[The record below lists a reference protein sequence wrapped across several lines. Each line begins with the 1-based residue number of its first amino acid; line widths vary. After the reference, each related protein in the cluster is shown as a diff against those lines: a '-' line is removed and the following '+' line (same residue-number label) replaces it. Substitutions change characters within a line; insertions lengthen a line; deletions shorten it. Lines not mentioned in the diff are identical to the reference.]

1 MLFSEKYHSIINKGT
16 EYHENFYDRKRVRF
30 INLVCIVGLITAFPM
45 VILLNLMRQ
54 DYLEILIITGIAIW
68 TIFSLFLNRKG
79 KNQAASIQLSL
90 ACMIGSYL
98 AVFNSEVYVAAPY
111 ANLVIVFSAISML
124 KNRVLRNLISILA
137 FVSFAFLNYYQLEY
151 LRFETLEYLPVVV
164 LLFIVY
170 IAIRY
175 SDAEYQHYQEQ
186 IEKTNVEL
194 EEKNSTIQKQTV
206 QLLAL
211 QKEKH
216 QHEMDLKEKDIESVL
231 ATNQMQLK
239 IRQNILDELKTIKTK
254 EGALKKINSL
264 KMDLKSTIS
273 TQKKLDFTHEK
284 YEEINAQFYSK
295 LASKHPDL
303 SKREKELCTYIK
315 LGLSTKEMAALT
327 NSSENTL
334 YVTKNRLRKKLSLEE
349 GKQINP
355 YIINL

>member
-54 DYLEILIITGIAIW
+54 DYLEILIITGIAVW

-124 KNRVLRNLISILA
+124 KNRVLRNLISVLA
-137 FVSFAFLNYYQLEY
+137 FVSFV
-151 LRFETLEYLPVVV
+151 FETLEYLPVVV

-216 QHEMDLKEKDIESVL
+216 QHEIDLKEKDIESVL
-231 ATNQMQLK
+231 ANNQMQLK

-254 EGALKKINSL
+254 EGALKKISSL